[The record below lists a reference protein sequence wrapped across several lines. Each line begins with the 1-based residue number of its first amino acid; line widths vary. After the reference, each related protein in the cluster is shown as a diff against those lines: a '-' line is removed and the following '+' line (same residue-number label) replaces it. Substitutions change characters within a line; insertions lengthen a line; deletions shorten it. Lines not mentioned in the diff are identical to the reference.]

1 MQLRN
6 PVNFQALKYSLGE
19 IYSTRNDESKGRL
32 ITLGSTL
39 MTAFYNVFITGI
51 FYTGFLTMY
60 DISITGVG
68 IVSFIPYIASCFSV
82 FSSSILERLKKRKWV
97 LLAAKVYFYAMYI
110 LATTLMPQFVTDPDQ
125 RLIWFVVIL
134 FMAYSVYALF
144 SPGLTTWFY
153 RFYPQDNGRRT
164 RFIVM
169 NQIFSSVLSSLI
181 LILSGVLTDAV
192 AGSPLQNQLILGL
205 RYFAF
210 VLVLI
215 DVGMQAC
222 AREYPYPEAPKLK
235 LAQVFTLP
243 FRYRKFL
250 LCMVVMFVWNFIANL
265 NNGLWNYHLLNH
277 LGFSYTLLNA
287 ISVMYTVIL
296 LCTNSIWQRVLRRY
310 SWIKTFGIAILIFVP
325 TEFIMFSLTAD
336 MAGVAAVFVA
346 TCFVQ
351 NLMSVGINFSYSNIL
366 YMNLPEENST
376 AHVAFNTI
384 GCNLFAFFG
393 MMTGTYVSSL
403 TGDNTIRFLWMDAY
417 SVQFTTL
424 LRAVFLAAL
433 GLVLILN
440 WKHFT
445 RDEDIADIEEQN
457 EMRKR
462 IRAMKKRM
470 PSKWQMLRYRL
481 RSRR

>member
-1 MQLRN
+1 
-6 PVNFQALKYSLGE
+6 
-19 IYSTRNDESKGRL
+19 
-32 ITLGSTL
+32 
-39 MTAFYNVFITGI
+39 
-51 FYTGFLTMY
+51 
-60 DISITGVG
+60 
-68 IVSFIPYIASCFSV
+68 
-82 FSSSILERLKKRKWV
+82 
-97 LLAAKVYFYAMYI
+97 
-110 LATTLMPQFVTDPDQ
+110 
-125 RLIWFVVIL
+125 
-134 FMAYSVYALF
+134 
-144 SPGLTTWFY
+144 
-153 RFYPQDNGRRT
+153 
-164 RFIVM
+164 
-169 NQIFSSVLSSLI
+169 
-181 LILSGVLTDAV
+181 
-192 AGSPLQNQLILGL
+192 
-205 RYFAF
+205 
-210 VLVLI
+210 
-215 DVGMQAC
+215 
-222 AREYPYPEAPKLK
+222 
-235 LAQVFTLP
+235 
-243 FRYRKFL
+243 
-250 LCMVVMFVWNFIANL
+250 
-265 NNGLWNYHLLNH
+265 LWNYHLLNH

-445 RDEDIADIEEQN
+445 RDADIADIEEQN

-462 IRAMKKRM
+462 IHAMKKRM
-470 PSKWQMLRYRL
+470 PSKWQMLLYRL